1 MSEMSEIINWI
12 GSFCSI
18 AGAIYALRQASIAK
32 NAANLAQSIKQQ
44 LISHRKTSELS
55 ELQALLITAQK
66 SFTKYGSANPRGL
79 AGIAHNTD
87 AEVVLDFI
95 HKLKSFRDYFADQST
110 NAADDTYTEINLE
123 LVEFRKASSGAKISE
138 HGSNILNSI
147 VSFSPNLRSQ
157 LTDQKE
163 STIE

>member
-1 MSEMSEIINWI
+1 MSEIINWL

-18 AGAIYALRQASIAK
+18 LGAIYALRQANIAK
-32 NAANLAQSIKQQ
+32 KAASLAQSIKQQ

-55 ELQALLITAQK
+55 ELQALLSTAQK
-66 SFTKYGSANPRGL
+66 AFTKYGSSSPRGL
-79 AGIAHNTD
+79 VGIAHNAD

-95 HKLKSFRDYFADQST
+95 HKLKSFRGYFVDQLT
-110 NAADDTYTEINLE
+110 NAADETYTEINLE

-147 VSFSPNLRSQ
+147 VSFSPNLKSE

-163 STIE
+163 STVE